1 MISFAFNKMTH
12 GTSEFLYPYL
22 PSLCTNQSTV
32 HTKCSKAT
40 GTPMVKGLIDMLS
53 LGLTISKPLT
63 SSCLTDL
70 DPPLVCKSTLTS
82 LCQIDLDP
90 LIVFKSP
97 MTFLCFTDLDPPLHH
112 ILLQTLEQQVQEHGL
127 FGRVLQVRL
136 QHLLIQGHI
145 VPVRDVLTV
154 NVQIQTFVH
163 NAE

>member
-1 MISFAFNKMTH
+1 MELLSF
-12 GTSEFLYPYL
+12 YIRIYL
-22 PSLCTNQSTV
+22 PFAPIKVQFTQ
-32 HTKCSKAT
+32 KCSKAT

-97 MTFLCFTDLDPPLHH
+97 MTFLCFTDLDPPFHH